1 MYLVRSGT
9 RCSQP
14 ATRYALSTIFTDIS
28 VLAIIMTNNIYYA
41 QALLAYGGHGNFVLS
56 VAYRCDW
63 GVALE
68 FFAEICHFT
77 LLPKYSPALV

>member
-1 MYLVRSGT
+1 
-9 RCSQP
+9 
-14 ATRYALSTIFTDIS
+14 
-28 VLAIIMTNNIYYA
+28 MTNNIYYA

-77 LLPKYSPALV
+77 LVPKYSPALV